1 MGQGEFFE
9 KVAYS
14 LLGDFGL
21 WSVKTATADA
31 DEGHTRLPK
40 QNTGGSDAL
49 WKLPLSQGSHSV
61 DGQQMTIQ
69 TNTR

>member
-1 MGQGEFFE
+1 MGQGEFLE
-9 KVAYS
+9 KDAYS

-21 WSVKTATADA
+21 WSVKTATTDA

-40 QNTGGSDAL
+40 QNTVSSDAL
-49 WKLPLSQGSHSV
+49 WNLPLSHGSHSV
-61 DGQQMTIQ
+61 DGQQMTSQ

>member
-1 MGQGEFFE
+1 MGQGEFL
-9 KVAYS
+9 KKDAYS

-40 QNTGGSDAL
+40 HNTGGLDAL
-49 WKLPLSQGSHSV
+49 WNLPLSHGSHRV